1 MFGEATP
8 HLPLYIVEAIVVEL
22 VALRLATDRRPLAF
36 GLVSGLGIGTF
47 GLAAEWAWS
56 HVWMPIPW
64 PAELFPEAAIVGFAG
79 AVAGG
84 LLGAWIGARLSVE
97 PARGDHRLRAAAV
110 AGAAIVALLVS
121 YSLYKPADDGA
132 RAAVRLTEV
141 DGGAARTVQA
151 DVTLSPRDAADGA
164 EWLTATAWQGG
175 GLVVDRLRSASARAI
190 TARRSRSPS
199 TAPGRR

>member
-1 MFGEATP
+1 MFGETTP

-47 GLAAEWAWS
+47 GLAAEWGWS

-64 PAELFPEAAIVGFAG
+64 PAELFPEAAILGFAG

-97 PARGDHRLRAAAV
+97 PARGDHRAAR
-110 AGAAIVALLVS
+110 GGRRGRG
-121 YSLYKPADDGA
+121 D
-132 RAAVRLTEV
+132 R
-141 DGGAARTVQA
+141 GAARLLLALQ
-151 DVTLSPRDAADGA
+151 
-164 EWLTATAWQGG
+164 
-175 GLVVDRLRSASARAI
+175 
-190 TARRSRSPS
+190 ARR
-199 TAPGRR
+199 RRRRALPYG